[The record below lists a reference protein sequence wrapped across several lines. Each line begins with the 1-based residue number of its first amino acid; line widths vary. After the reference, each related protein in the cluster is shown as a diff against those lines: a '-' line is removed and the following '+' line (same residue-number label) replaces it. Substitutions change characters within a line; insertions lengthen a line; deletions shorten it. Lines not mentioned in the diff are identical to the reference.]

1 MKSKNYYKFIKLLNK
16 IIAFLG
22 IIFSINH
29 LYYFFNS
36 TLYPMKKAYEKG
48 ILTYIDTYFV
58 GDMIFSAWIFL
69 LILIY
74 ASVLILINHKYSN
87 LIYQFVLIGFLAD
100 FLFNTVLLNIFIPFS
115 YVTIYLLSIILLIY
129 FNLNIVKKNTNWI
142 IPNFKFY
149 GKSICIIYFIMS
161 LSIFYYYE
169 KYGYIEIIYVNSYE
183 TDYPALV
190 RCFHCTLLNIKIL
203 GKL

>member
-1 MKSKNYYKFIKLLNK
+1 MKSKNYYKFIKLLDK
-16 IIAFLG
+16 IIAFLS

-36 TLYPMKKAYEKG
+36 TLYPMRAFEKG
-48 ILTYIDTYFV
+48 ILTYINTYFV

-69 LILIY
+69 LILLY
-74 ASVLILINHKYSN
+74 ASILILANHKYAN
-87 LIYQFVLIGFLAD
+87 LTYQFALIGFLAD
-100 FLFNTVLLNIFIPFS
+100 FLFNIALLNIFIPFS
-115 YVTIYLLSIILLIY
+115 YVIIYPLSIILLVY

-142 IPNFKFY
+142 IPDFKFY

-169 KYGYIEIIYVNSYE
+169 KYGYIEIIYVN
-183 TDYPALV
+183 DYKED
-190 RCFHCTLLNIKIL
+190 TLLL
-203 GKL
+203 YPPP